1 MKFAVPVQ
9 AISVCKSATGRR
21 VAIYKSY
28 LLVEGRRKTICLSPA
43 DDKKE
48 LEDTKKRYNELSEKL
63 MEKNRQ
69 YLKLQV
75 NDVMCSLVSH
85 SRIVA

>member
-1 MKFAVPVQ
+1 M
-9 AISVCKSATGRR
+9 SN
-21 VAIYKSY
+21 
-28 LLVEGRRKTICLSPA
+28 RKTFILVCGYKTIFLSPA

-75 NDVMCSLVSH
+75 NDFVCSLVSH
-85 SRIVA
+85 SLWFYDVSALIGRLVFCAKPC